1 MGRLQPHPF
10 PMANWNG
17 EEQTGDLLAGMC
29 FPAAIF
35 FFAPFS
41 GLRRPRSKSARL
53 LSAKSVFDRAAHSQ
67 ELAFLPYVLS
77 GLACLVDGQKRW
89 VCRPVDR
96 IAARAERHGCSPS
109 RGSPAWL
116 LRRFRSFSHPSGAN
130 ERTAAQA
137 HRWCLRA
144 LCAVGLP
151 VRATSRPLLAPDRY
165 NSCRKSFSN
174 K

>member
-1 MGRLQPHPF
+1 MGRSRRETSL
-10 PMANWNG
+10 
-17 EEQTGDLLAGMC
+17 
-29 FPAAIF
+29 PACVF
-35 FFAPFS
+35 QRRSSFFAPFS

-67 ELAFLPYVLS
+67 ELASRPYVLS

-89 VCRPVDR
+89 VCRTVHR

-151 VRATSRPLLAPDRY
+151 VRATSPSASCARPLQFMPKQLQQQV
-165 NSCRKSFSN
+165 NN
-174 K
+174 H